1 MKNSIFGKNIHPS
14 TSINPIVN
22 LVVPRYKL
30 LPQQMREAGYATHA
44 VGKWHLG
51 FCAWDYTPTRRGFD
65 SFFGFYSHSEDYYS
79 RQSKDTSGVF
89 SGYDL
94 RNNESVTTEGAGLY
108 SAHLFSKKAGE
119 VIRKHDPRTPL
130 FLYLAFQS
138 IHKPLQVPDKY
149 ARLYQPY
156 GRLTKESRR
165 RGMVTAL
172 DEAVRNVTRAL
183 KQNKMYRNTVIIFLS
198 DNGGSYRN
206 SNWPLRGRKNSVWE
220 GGTRSVAFV
229 SYPKMAKKWQ
239 GRTLS
244 EMVHIVDWY
253 PTILALAGHKGK
265 VKDLDGVDQWLTLA
279 AGWPGPRKSLIY
291 NINDALRFTAAV
303 RVGKWKLIW
312 GYPEGLRSNVSRK
325 ATRAAFA
332 QNLGEANNLD
342 LLHLYNL
349 EKDPNETVNLAT
361 VNRHTRKAL
370 MKRVRKIMKSGEVVK
385 PDTPFLRKKSLPVNF
400 GGVVS
405 PGWCLPR

>member
-1 MKNSIFGKNIHPS
+1 
-14 TSINPIVN
+14 
-22 LVVPRYKL
+22 
-30 LPQQMREAGYATHA
+30 MREAGYATHA

-172 DEAVRNVTRAL
+172 DEAVRNATSVTVR
-183 KQNKMYRNTVIIFLS
+183 QHNSLS
-198 DNGGSYRN
+198 KY
-206 SNWPLRGRKNSVWE
+206 
-220 GGTRSVAFV
+220 
-229 SYPKMAKKWQ
+229 
-239 GRTLS
+239 
-244 EMVHIVDWY
+244 
-253 PTILALAGHKGK
+253 
-265 VKDLDGVDQWLTLA
+265 
-279 AGWPGPRKSLIY
+279 
-291 NINDALRFTAAV
+291 
-303 RVGKWKLIW
+303 
-312 GYPEGLRSNVSRK
+312 
-325 ATRAAFA
+325 
-332 QNLGEANNLD
+332 
-342 LLHLYNL
+342 
-349 EKDPNETVNLAT
+349 
-361 VNRHTRKAL
+361 
-370 MKRVRKIMKSGEVVK
+370 
-385 PDTPFLRKKSLPVNF
+385 
-400 GGVVS
+400 
-405 PGWCLPR
+405 

>member
-1 MKNSIFGKNIHPS
+1 MQAPTLANLAKEGVILEQNYVQPKCAPS
-14 TSINPIVN
+14 RAALMTGRYPFHIGRQHESLPPMMPTGVS
-22 LVVPRYKL
+22 VRYKL
-30 LPQQMREAGYATHA
+30 LPQRMREAGYATHA
-44 VGKWHLG
+44 VGKWHL
-51 FCAWDYTPTRRGFD
+51 
-65 SFFGFYSHSEDYYS
+65 GFYSHSEDYYS

-94 RNNESVTTEGAGLY
+94 RNNKNVTTEGAGLY

-119 VIRKHDPRTPL
+119 VIRKHDRKTPL

-220 GGTRSVAFV
+220 GGTRSVAFM

-239 GRTLS
+239 GRTVS

-253 PTILALAGHKGK
+253 PTILALAG
-265 VKDLDGVDQWLTLA
+265 Q
-279 AGWPGPRKSLIY
+279 
-291 NINDALRFTAAV
+291 
-303 RVGKWKLIW
+303 
-312 GYPEGLRSNVSRK
+312 
-325 ATRAAFA
+325 
-332 QNLGEANNLD
+332 
-342 LLHLYNL
+342 
-349 EKDPNETVNLAT
+349 
-361 VNRHTRKAL
+361 
-370 MKRVRKIMKSGEVVK
+370 
-385 PDTPFLRKKSLPVNF
+385 
-400 GGVVS
+400 
-405 PGWCLPR
+405 